1 MGTIVISG
9 TVVLVVLGF
18 ENHVWWLAAVAVL
31 FLYVQY
37 GRDSTSS
44 TSSTSSSTS
53 SSSGGA
59 SSSGSTPSSYR
70 AYRDRRDKQAKWE
83 RRYQRERPLESR
95 RQAREKSK

>member
-18 ENHVWWLAAVAVL
+18 GNHVWWLAAVAVL
-31 FLYVQY
+31 FLYLQY

-44 TSSTSSSTS
+44 TSSSSG
-53 SSSGGA
+53 GGA
-59 SSSGSTPSSYR
+59 SSAGGSSSGSVPSSYR

>member
-1 MGTIVISG
+1 MGTIILSG

-18 ENHVWWLAAVAVL
+18 GNHVWWLAAVAVL
-31 FLYVQY
+31 FLYVRY

-44 TSSTSSSTS
+44 TSSTSSS
-53 SSSGGA
+53 SGGG

>member
-18 ENHVWWLAAVAVL
+18 GNHVWWLAAVAVL
-31 FLYVQY
+31 FLYVRY

-44 TSSTSSSTS
+44 TSSTSSTT
-53 SSSGGA
+53 SSGGG

>member
-9 TVVLVVLGF
+9 TVVLVVFGF
-18 ENHVWWLAAVAVL
+18 GNHVWWLAAVAVL

-37 GRDSTSS
+37 GRDSSSS
-44 TSSTSSSTS
+44 TSSTSSSS
-53 SSSGGA
+53 ASGSSSGGGA
-59 SSSGSTPSSYR
+59 TPSSHR

-95 RQAREKSK
+95 RQAREKK